1 VNRGGVVNRGGIPSG
16 ARGPKVLVIED
27 EESYRDSLRVLL
39 GREGFVVTLAATGP
53 DGVRAFERGGADVV
67 LLDLMLPGLSGA
79 GVFRA
84 IRERSDVPIIMV
96 TAKDDQVD
104 KIIGLELGADDYV
117 TKPYSGRELVARIRA
132 VLRRTAPQPA
142 EIEVEPERLTVS
154 GLTLDPERL
163 TLTRDGAATSLPPK
177 EFALLYLL
185 AANAGR
191 VLTRQVI
198 IDRVW
203 GIDYYGDTKT
213 LDVHIKRLRDRVE
226 DESAEPTLIKTVRGV
241 GYTLERT
248 S

>member
-1 VNRGGVVNRGGIPSG
+1 MTGQNAPR
-16 ARGPKVLVIED
+16 VLVIED

-39 GREGFVVTLAATGP
+39 GREGFVVNLAATGP
-53 DGVRAFERGGADVV
+53 EGVRAFERFGADVV

-84 IRERSDVPIIMV
+84 IRERSGVPIIMV

-142 EIEVEPERLTVS
+142 EAEEEPQRLTVS

-163 TLTRDGAATSLPPK
+163 TLTRDGQTISLPPK

-213 LDVHIKRLRDRVE
+213 LDVHIKRLRSRVE
-226 DESAEPTLIKTVRGV
+226 AEPAEPTLIKTVRGV
-241 GYTLERT
+241 GYTLERV

>member
-1 VNRGGVVNRGGIPSG
+1 VNGQS
-16 ARGPKVLVIED
+16 ALKVLVIED

-53 DGVRAFERGGADVV
+53 DGVRAFERFGADVV

-84 IRERSDVPIIMV
+84 IRERSDVPVIMV

-132 VLRRTAPQPA
+132 VLRRTAIEPA
-142 EIEVEPERLTVS
+142 EVEEEPERLTVS

-163 TLTRDGAATSLPPK
+163 TLTRDGATTSLPPK

-203 GIDYYGDTKT
+203 GIDYFGDTKT
-213 LDVHIKRLRDRVE
+213 LDVHIKRLRDRIE
-226 DESAEPTLIKTVRGV
+226 DESAEPTLIRTVPGV

-248 S
+248 P

>member
-1 VNRGGVVNRGGIPSG
+1 VSG
-16 ARGPKVLVIED
+16 AQGPRVLVIED

-39 GREGFVVTLAATGP
+39 GREGFIVTLAATGP
-53 DGVRAFERGGADVV
+53 DGVRAFERFGADVV

-84 IRERSDVPIIMV
+84 IRERSGVPVIMV

-142 EIEVEPERLTVS
+142 EIEDEPERLTVS

-163 TLTRDGAATSLPPK
+163 TLTRDGETISLPPK

-213 LDVHIKRLRDRVE
+213 LDVHIKRLRSRVE
-226 DESAEPTLIKTVRGV
+226 DAPSEPTLIKTVRGV
-241 GYTLERT
+241 GYTLERA

>member
-1 VNRGGVVNRGGIPSG
+1 VNGHK
-16 ARGPKVLVIED
+16 APKVLVVED

-39 GREGFVVTLAATGP
+39 GREGFVVTLAATGL
-53 DGVRAFERGGADVV
+53 DGVRAFERFGADVV

-142 EIEVEPERLTVS
+142 EIEVEPERLSVS

-163 TLTRDGAATSLPPK
+163 TLARGGATTSLPPK

-213 LDVHIKRLRDRVE
+213 LDVHIKRLRNRVE
-226 DESAEPTLIKTVRGV
+226 DEPSEPTLIKTVRGV
-241 GYTLERT
+241 GYTLERV

>member
-1 VNRGGVVNRGGIPSG
+1 VNGQS
-16 ARGPKVLVIED
+16 ALKVLVIED

-53 DGVRAFERGGADVV
+53 DGVRAFERFGADVV

-84 IRERSDVPIIMV
+84 IRERSDVPVIMV

-132 VLRRTAPQPA
+132 VLRRTAIEPA
-142 EIEVEPERLTVS
+142 EVEEEPERLTVS

-163 TLTRDGAATSLPPK
+163 TLTRDGATTSLPPK

-203 GIDYYGDTKT
+203 GIDYFGDTKT
-213 LDVHIKRLRDRVE
+213 LDVHIKRLRDRIE
-226 DESAEPTLIKTVRGV
+226 DESAEPTLIRTVRGV

-248 S
+248 P

>member
-1 VNRGGVVNRGGIPSG
+1 MNGQTAVNGQK
-16 ARGPKVLVIED
+16 ALKVLVIED

-39 GREGFVVTLAATGP
+39 GREGFVVTLAATGL
-53 DGVRAFERGGADVV
+53 DGVRAFERFGADVV

-132 VLRRTAPQPA
+132 VLRRTTPQPA
-142 EIEVEPERLTVS
+142 EVEEEPQRLTVS

-163 TLTRDGAATSLPPK
+163 TLTRDGATTSLPPK

-213 LDVHIKRLRDRVE
+213 LDVHIKRIRNRVE
-226 DESAEPTLIKTVRGV
+226 DEPSEPTLITTVRGV